1 MKNKK
6 IGLFIGVLVMVF
18 LLVGCD
24 KNNPEKDYVITK
36 WHSFDQNVEVSIDN
50 DAIVSVD
57 MSSEEDSNDDALTG
71 GEYAVF
77 TIKGLKKG
85 STMITVN
92 VINSDNSVD
101 SSETYYFEVDDKLVV
116 KLANE
121 GVE

>member
-24 KNNPEKDYVITK
+24 KNNHEKDYVITK